1 MKKPASSLI
10 PCWINNINMEVKNKI
25 VIITGAGAGIGK
37 ATAMHFAKHGA
48 TVVVSDINMENA
60 EKVANEITHL
70 QRGQVTNKVKV
81 LAIKANVAIFK
92 DVESLISKTVEEFGQ
107 LDVIVNN
114 AGIGPN
120 LSRTHESSLKD
131 WDRVIAVNQT
141 GVFYCMK
148 IALQQFL
155 KQGHGNI
162 VNIASLAGLKASPN
176 YISYSASKFA
186 VVGMTKSV
194 AMEYATKNIRVNAVC
209 PGYTE
214 SALLSQL
221 INTKP
226 EMDAIL
232 KSIIPMKR
240 YGKAQEIAEAV
251 VWLASDSTK
260 FITGQT
266 ITLDGGTSL

>member
-1 MKKPASSLI
+1 
-10 PCWINNINMEVKNKI
+10 MEVKNKI
-25 VIITGAGAGIGK
+25 VIVTGAGSGIGK
-37 ATAMHFAKHGA
+37 ATAIHFAKHGA
-48 TVVVSDINMENA
+48 TVVVSDINIESAQAVSEEIKKSNGKA
-60 EKVANEITHL
+60 TAN
-70 QRGQVTNKVKV
+70 KC
-81 LAIKANVAIFK
+81 NVAKFEE
-92 DVESLISKTVEEFGQ
+92 VENLVNSTVKEFGK

-120 LSRTHESSLKD
+120 LLRTHESKLKD
-131 WDRVIAVNQT
+131 WDAVIAVNQT
-141 GVFYCMK
+141 GVYYCMK
-148 IALQQFL
+148 VALKQFL
-155 KQGHGNI
+155 KQDGGNI

-176 YISYSASKFA
+176 NISYSASKFA
-186 VVGMTKSV
+186 VVGMTKSA

-221 INTKP
+221 INAKP

-232 KSIIPMKR
+232 KSVIPMKR
-240 YGKAQEIAEAV
+240 YGKAEEIADAV
-251 VWLASDSTK
+251 VWLASDNTK

>member
-1 MKKPASSLI
+1 
-10 PCWINNINMEVKNKI
+10 MEVKDKI
-25 VIITGAGAGIGK
+25 VIVTGAGSGIGK
-37 ATAMHFAKHGA
+37 ATAIHFAKNGA
-48 TVVVSDINMENA
+48 IVVVSDINL
-60 EKVANEITHL
+60 EKAQKVSDEV
-70 QRGQVTNKVKV
+70 VTNGGKS
-81 LAIKANVAIFK
+81 LPIKANVAKFEE
-92 DVESLISKTVEEFGQ
+92 VENLINTTVAKFGR

-114 AGIGPN
+114 AGIGPS
-120 LSRTHESSLKD
+120 LLRTHEATLKD
-131 WDRVIAVNQT
+131 WDRVISVNQT

-148 IALQQFL
+148 LALAQFL

-176 YISYSASKFA
+176 NISYSASKFA
-186 VVGMTKSV
+186 VVGMTKSA

-214 SALLSQL
+214 SALLDQL
-221 INTKP
+221 INAKP

-232 KSIIPMKR
+232 KSVIPMKR
-240 YGKAQEIAEAV
+240 YGKAAEIAEAV

-266 ITLDGGTSL
+266 LTLDGGTSL

>member
-1 MKKPASSLI
+1 
-10 PCWINNINMEVKNKI
+10 MEVKNKI
-25 VIITGAGAGIGK
+25 VIVTGAGSGIGK
-37 ATAMHFAKHGA
+37 ATAIHFAKHGA
-48 TVVVSDINMENA
+48 TVIVSDINLANA
-60 EKVANEITHL
+60 QKVAEEI
-70 QRGQVTNKVKV
+70 VTNKGKS
-81 LAIKANVAIFK
+81 LPIKANVTVFEE
-92 DVESLISKTVEEFGQ
+92 VEKLISKTVDEFGQ

-120 LSRTHESSLKD
+120 LLKTHESSLKD
-131 WDRVIAVNQT
+131 WDSVIAVNQT

-148 IALQQFL
+148 VALQQFL

-176 YISYSASKFA
+176 NISYSASKFA
-186 VVGMTKSV
+186 VVGMTKSA

-214 SALLSQL
+214 SALLTQL
-221 INTKP
+221 INAKP

-232 KSIIPMKR
+232 KSVIPMKR
-240 YGKAQEIAEAV
+240 YGKAKEIADAV
-251 VWLASDSTK
+251 VWLASDNTK
-260 FITGQT
+260 FMTGQT

>member
-1 MKKPASSLI
+1 MQ
-10 PCWINNINMEVKNKI
+10 VKNKI
-25 VIITGAGAGIGK
+25 VIITGAGSGIGK
-37 ATAMHFAKHGA
+37 ATAMHFAHHGA
-48 TVVVSDINMENA
+48 KVVVSDINLESA
-60 EKVANEITHL
+60 KKVAEEI
-70 QRGQVTNKVKV
+70 VTNGGTSRP
-81 LAIKANVAIFK
+81 IKANVAKFEE
-92 DVESLISKTVEEFGQ
+92 VENLINETVEEFGR

-120 LSRTHESSLKD
+120 LLRTHESSLKD

-148 IALQQFL
+148 LALVQFL
-155 KQGHGNI
+155 KQGAGNI

-176 YISYSASKFA
+176 NISYSASKFA
-186 VVGMTKSV
+186 VVGMTKSA

-214 SALLSQL
+214 SALLDQL
-221 INTKP
+221 IAAKP

-232 KSIIPMKR
+232 RSVIPMKR
-240 YGKAQEIAEAV
+240 YGKAEEIAEAA
-251 VWLASDSTK
+251 VWLASDNTK
-260 FITGQT
+260 FMTGQT

>member
-1 MKKPASSLI
+1 
-10 PCWINNINMEVKNKI
+10 MEVKNKVVI
-25 VIITGAGAGIGK
+25 VTGAGSGIGK
-37 ATAMHFAKHGA
+37 AAAIHFASYGA
-48 TVVVSDINMENA
+48 IVVVSDINLDSA
-60 EKVANEITHL
+60 KKVADEIVTHGGVSLAVKTDVTKFNE
-70 QRGQVTNKVKV
+70 
-81 LAIKANVAIFK
+81 
-92 DVESLISKTVEEFGQ
+92 VEDLVHQTLSNYEK

-120 LSRTHESSLKD
+120 LLPTHKSRLED
-131 WDRVIAVNQT
+131 WDKVIAVNQT

-148 IALQQFL
+148 VALQQFL

-176 YISYSASKFA
+176 NISYSASKFA
-186 VVGMTKSV
+186 VVGMTKSA

-214 SALLSQL
+214 SALLDQL
-221 INTKP
+221 INAKP

-232 KSIIPMKR
+232 KSVIPMKR
-240 YGKAQEIAEAV
+240 YGKASEIADAI
-251 VWLASDSTK
+251 VWLASDQTK
-260 FITGQT
+260 FMTGQT

>member
-1 MKKPASSLI
+1 
-10 PCWINNINMEVKNKI
+10 MEVKNKI
-25 VIITGAGAGIGK
+25 VIVTGAGSGIGK
-37 ATAMHFAKHGA
+37 ATAIHFAKHGA
-48 TVVVSDINMENA
+48 IVVVADINLESA
-60 EKVANEITHL
+60 QKVVEEI
-70 QRGQVTNKVKV
+70 VTNGGICRSIKVNVAKFEEV
-81 LAIKANVAIFK
+81 DHLIKATIK
-92 DVESLISKTVEEFGQ
+92 EFGR
-107 LDVIVNN
+107 LDVIINN

-120 LSRTHESSLKD
+120 LLRTHESSLED
-131 WDRVIAVNQT
+131 WNRVIAVNQT

-148 IALQQFL
+148 LALVEFL
-155 KQGHGNI
+155 KQGGGTI

-176 YISYSASKFA
+176 NISYSASKFA

-214 SALLSQL
+214 SALLDQL
-221 INTKP
+221 IAAKP

-232 KSIIPMKR
+232 KSVIPMKR
-240 YGKAQEIAEAV
+240 YGKAEEIAEAA

>member
-1 MKKPASSLI
+1 
-10 PCWINNINMEVKNKI
+10 MEVKDKV
-25 VIITGAGAGIGK
+25 VIITGAGSGIGK
-37 ATAMHFAKHGA
+37 ATAIHFAKHGA
-48 TVVVSDINMENA
+48 TVVVSDINLENA
-60 EKVANEITHL
+60 QKVVDEI
-70 QRGQVTNKVKV
+70 VTNKGKSI
-81 LAIKANVAIFK
+81 LIKANVAVFK
-92 DVESLISKTVEEFGQ
+92 EVENLIHKTVKEYGR
-107 LDVIVNN
+107 LDVMVNN

-120 LSRTHESSLKD
+120 LLRTDRSTLED
-131 WDRVIAVNQT
+131 WDKVISINQT

-148 IALQQFL
+148 VALQQML
-155 KQGHGNI
+155 KQGGGNI

-176 YISYSASKFA
+176 NISYSASKFA
-186 VVGMTKSV
+186 VVGMTKSA

-214 SALLSQL
+214 SALLNQL
-221 INTKP
+221 LGAKP

-232 KSIIPMKR
+232 KSIIPLKR
-240 YGKAQEIAEAV
+240 YGKPQEIAEAV